1 MTLGRGLVLLGSLL
15 FAVLAAVAVQL
26 HGAQRESKR
35 AAERRFEQRAQ
46 ISAALTP
53 SVFEA
58 HANAAAGELNRSFGG
73 PPAAVRGGLAQLPVN
88 PKAGYLMVLD
98 ERGGVIARAGVARPV
113 RDPGRSDDV
122 ASDVRPT
129 TVGPHVEYRLPFG
142 SPAGKRVLVAGL
154 PVSLM
159 RSFLEHFLQRL
170 PNPDGARLVVADG
183 GGAVLA
189 SIAPKGR
196 TGPVHDPLSVAAK
209 IPDTNWQLRL
219 QAERAQVLA
228 GSGGG
233 AWLGWALLGGLALAI
248 LAGLWLCAR
257 VIGSSR
263 RTSAANRALR
273 ESEGKLRA
281 LVGALEEAVVLQ
293 HADGGVELLNASA
306 KALAETDA
314 DLVTQPMKWLP
325 VTQDGAPMAAGE
337 TPAGRSFANGTPQR
351 RVIALDRP
359 DRERC
364 WFDVS
369 TGPLW
374 RPGEAAPYAVVCSYT
389 DVTER
394 QHLEEHLLDLAHRD
408 PLTGLWNRRRFE
420 QDLAHQLERCQRA
433 GERAALVLLD
443 VDDFK
448 QVNDLLGHLAG
459 DEVLCAL
466 GDTLSARLRPG
477 DHASRLGGDEF
488 ALLLLDVDEHDV
500 ARIAPE
506 LEGQLR
512 DAAAAAQDRT
522 SLSISIG
529 TALLDRSTGGVNE
542 ALEAADRAMY
552 AAKQGRVGQDL
563 ETEALR
569 PAVGAT
575 AVMASLRALLAAVN
589 ARDSYTATHSR
600 EVVTLARGVARR
612 LGLDESQAS
621 EVEHIALLHDLGK
634 IAVPDA
640 ILRKAGPLTYHEQT
654 LMRQHPVV
662 GAEILASMP
671 ELAHLSPAVRAEHER
686 WDGGGYPDGL
696 AGEQIPIASRIGLVC
711 DAYHAMTS
719 TRPYRRAMSATAAR
733 EEIRRDAGAQFCPH
747 ASAALLELLE
757 ASPMLSAHGPPGV
770 GARA

>member
-35 AAERRFEQRAQ
+35 AAERRFEQRAH

-53 SVFEA
+53 SVFDA
-58 HANAAAGELNRSFGG
+58 YAIAGSGELTSRYGG
-73 PPAAVRGGLAQLPVN
+73 PPAAVRSGLAQVPVH
-88 PKAGYLMVLD
+88 PKFGYVMILE
-98 ERGGVIARAGVARPV
+98 ERGVVIARSGVARPE
-113 RDPGRSDDV
+113 RDPGRSGNV
-122 ASDVRPT
+122 TSDVRRT
-129 TVGPHVEYRLPFG
+129 TAGPHVEYRLPFAT
-142 SPAGKRVLVAGL
+142 PAGKRVLVAGL

-159 RSFLEHFLQRL
+159 RSFLEHFLRRL
-170 PNPDGARLVVADG
+170 PNPDGATLVIADG
-183 GGAVLA
+183 GGGVLA
-189 SIAPKGR
+189 RIAPKGHTEPADDR
-196 TGPVHDPLSVAAK
+196 LSVAAK

-219 QAERAQVLA
+219 QADRARVLA

-233 AWLGWALLGGLALAI
+233 AWLGWVLVGGLALAI

-257 VIGSSR
+257 VIVSSA
-263 RTSAANRALR
+263 RTSAANGALR

-293 HADGGVELLNASA
+293 HADGRVELLNASA
-306 KALAETDA
+306 KALAGTDA
-314 DLVTQPMKWLP
+314 ELVTQPMADWLA
-325 VTQDGAPMAAGE
+325 VDKDGAPMAAAE
-337 TPAGRSFANGTPQR
+337 TPAGRSFASGTPQR

-359 DRERC
+359 DRDRLWC
-364 WFDVS
+364 DVS

-394 QHLEEHLLDLAHRD
+394 QHLEEHLLDLARRD

-420 QDLAHQLERCQRA
+420 QDLAHQLERCQRD

-466 GDTLSARLRPG
+466 GDALTTRLRPG

-500 ARIAPE
+500 ARIAVE
-506 LEGQLR
+506 LEDHLR
-512 DAAAAAQDRT
+512 DAATAAQDRT

-529 TALLDRSTGGVNE
+529 TALLDRSTGSVNE
-542 ALEAADRAMY
+542 VLEAADRAMY
-552 AAKQGRVGQDL
+552 AAKQGRTGRGLDS
-563 ETEALR
+563 EALP

-600 EVVTLARGVARR
+600 EVVTLARGVGRR
-612 LGLDESQAS
+612 LGLDETQTS

-671 ELAHLSPAVRAEHER
+671 ELAHLAPAVRAEHER

-696 AGEQIPIASRIGLVC
+696 SGEQIPVASRIGLVC

-719 TRPYRRAMSATAAR
+719 TRPYRRAMSASAAR
-733 EEIRRDAGAQFCPH
+733 EEIRREAGAQFCPY
-747 ASAALLELLE
+747 ASAALLEVLE
-757 ASPMLSAHGPPGV
+757 ASRAPGPAAV
-770 GARA
+770 GTQA